1 MAKFYGPIGYA
12 ETVETAP
19 GVYVEKITER
29 MYFGDLTRNTR
40 RLQSSETLND
50 DINVANE
57 ISIVADPF
65 ANQNFHRM
73 RYVGFMGANWKIS
86 NVEVHY
92 PRLILT
98 IGVLQTKVNRKNEK
112 SPAKFTRPKMGI
124 TKQAGEKSHRQP
136 G

>member
-1 MAKFYGPIGYA
+1 MAKFYGPVGYA

-29 MYFGDLTRNTR
+29 RYFGDLTRNTR

-65 ANQNFHRM
+65 ARENFHKM
-73 RYVGFMGANWKIS
+73 RYVVFMGAKWKIS
-86 NVEVHY
+86 KVEVGY

-98 IGVLQTKVNRKNEK
+98 IGGLYHEQT
-112 SPAKFTRPKMGI
+112 
-124 TKQAGEKSHRQP
+124 H
-136 G
+136 

>member
-1 MAKFYGPIGYA
+1 MAKFYGPVGYA

-57 ISIVADPF
+57 ISILLPMLAPVSPVPEQTLSFQVA
-65 ANQNFHRM
+65 
-73 RYVGFMGANWKIS
+73 
-86 NVEVHY
+86 
-92 PRLILT
+92 
-98 IGVLQTKVNRKNEK
+98 
-112 SPAKFTRPKMGI
+112 SP
-124 TKQAGEKSHRQP
+124 
-136 G
+136 

>member
-1 MAKFYGPIGYA
+1 MAKFYGPVGYA

-57 ISIVADPF
+57 ISIVK
-65 ANQNFHRM
+65 
-73 RYVGFMGANWKIS
+73 YIIS
-86 NVEVHY
+86 L
-92 PRLILT
+92 LICH
-98 IGVLQTKVNRKNEK
+98 VLLRW
-112 SPAKFTRPKMGI
+112 AWW
-124 TKQAGEKSHRQP
+124 
-136 G
+136 